1 MKIMMMKPQFLNY
14 LLKNNRV
21 RAENLYS
28 LHEFLD
34 FKALTLEIVK

>member
-1 MKIMMMKPQFLNY
+1 MLLNY

-28 LHEFLD
+28 LHEFLE
-34 FKALTLEIVK
+34 FKALTLEIVKQ